1 MNGQV
6 PAQGPLRLDTE
17 HNSLESISIL
27 CTHHIVKNRIECR
40 GEEIEASGEV
50 EEYLINCSVEG
61 QVLEVDISKPLEVE
75 WSPGDK
81 EKNNNRN

>member
-1 MNGQV
+1 MDGQV
-6 PAQGPLRLDTE
+6 PAQGPLGLDTE

-50 EEYLINCSVEG
+50 EEYLIDGSVEG
-61 QVLEVDISKPLEVE
+61 QVLEVDIAKSLEVE
-75 WSPGDK
+75 RSPGNK
-81 EKNNNRN
+81 EKNNNRD